1 MTSRHS
7 RIFKGLVR
15 PPQVWGLPVLYWVPV
30 LSVSILPLIWFQ
42 SALGMAVLFLMLW
55 TGARVLARFEPR
67 ILDLMSVSGRMTR
80 KTGNHRVWGGNRY
93 EP

>member
-1 MTSRHS
+1 MSYN

-30 LSVSILPLIWFQ
+30 LTFSILPLIWFQ
-42 SALGMAVLFLMLW
+42 SVIGMASLFFVLWM
-55 TGARVLARFEPR
+55 GAKVLARYEPR
-67 ILDLMSVSGRMTR
+67 ILDLLSVSGRLTR